1 MMNKQKIKIIFLE
14 AKIGNDLEIIP
25 VNLGKVNFSYIVV
38 DKKSSQRYF
47 VKTKNRMTSK
57 WGSLE
62 VEAWAYGFLGDQ
74 FPIPKLVNFY
84 KEEDTELLATKFIEG
99 ERPSADNATIARNAG
114 NLLRRLHGLKFEGYG
129 EVNVHKNKGGFYS
142 WPEYLEDRIKRTI
155 SEIPNEYLPRNIEI
169 LTDQTAYDYFER
181 GSLLHLDF
189 QRRNMISQGPDLL
202 LIVDFER
209 AIIGDPL
216 FDLTSV
222 HHIEKIFY
230 DSLLEGY
237 FGLGSLRNR
246 EKRKLNLYSA
256 IIELEIYNLILK
268 EERKV
273 AGNLRES
280 IEKRLSK

>member
-1 MMNKQKIKIIFLE
+1 MKEMMNKQKIKIIFLE

-169 LTDQTAYDYFER
+169 LKDQTAYDYFER
-181 GSLLHLDF
+181 GSLLHL
-189 QRRNMISQGPDLL
+189 
-202 LIVDFER
+202 
-209 AIIGDPL
+209 
-216 FDLTSV
+216 
-222 HHIEKIFY
+222 
-230 DSLLEGY
+230 
-237 FGLGSLRNR
+237 GLGSLRNR